1 MSWESG
7 TFSFSNT
14 LNVSRQQPLDA
25 RQVAK
30 NLGNLTSNE
39 MTSKFKGM
47 IVSVT
52 NDEDRSGGSA
62 DNNGIYILTG
72 TDSTQLSSWEK
83 VGGVTNV
90 TTNDIANAA
99 VTEAKIAPNAITNS
113 RMADNSVHTAEITD
127 NCITTPKLQNDCITA
142 DKIGDLGNK
151 VVFKQ
156 AFNHSGTNINHF
168 MEINEANTG
177 SNNNNQFV
185 GKIDTFGLADQAGQT
200 PFVEGLWLAPRTD
213 WSGTATNN
221 HKVKI
226 GGNSV
231 YTGGKLIAVQP
242 IDNNQV
248 TDNTINGSKITD
260 STITTSKLNFT
271 PLSSNS
277 AVTLNVNPLTINTG
291 DGDKILLTDQ
301 STGTRISHAQGY
313 NLQIKAGTNDNNLG
327 KLTIFTGGNTGYQ
340 ERVRIEN
347 TGFMGIGTT
356 APASKLHIHS
366 GDIKINNT
374 NPDILIEKELASV
387 TTTAQVLGSITFK
400 NSLRSANSSRIECV
414 NTAGAAD
421 DDGSL
426 LFLTGGGAGNSTSKM
441 VVNHNGSV
449 LVGTNLF
456 TETFPSK
463 LKVEDG
469 NIMIRQ
475 AGKAQTTSPAFGTT
489 DANTSIAGLIM
500 MSTTSTYQQGLWF
513 VQNNGVHLCG
523 ISGTR
528 TSASP
533 WGTHLSFYTD
543 NNTPAQGGS
552 GNDNNPNNTHERMRI
567 IQNGNVGINTTTPD
581 EKLHVSGSIKVQGAL
596 KIFTGDGDKILLTNA
611 TTGSRISHAAGWNLR
626 IQAGTYNG
634 NNGQLSL
641 WTGTSAGYAQR
652 VLMNQKGEF
661 MINTSSSGN
670 KKLYVNGAAGG
681 SQNWNASDDRIKYNE
696 EELGDCLSLINQ
708 VQTYKYDKI
717 LEVPKDASHNDVSG
731 IWIPDDASFND
742 VSHNY
747 VVGKEIGVIAQQL
760 RTISGLEDLVSGEE
774 MDISGNQT
782 LLDVNYNGLL
792 TICIK
797 AIQQL
802 SQEVEYL
809 KSR

>member
-62 DNNGIYILTG
+62 DNNGLYILTG
-72 TDSTQLSSWEK
+72 TDSTQLSSWTK
-83 VGGVTNV
+83 VGTDVVDTDN
-90 TTNDIANAA
+90 IANAA
-99 VTEAKIAPNAITNS
+99 VTEAKIAPNAVTNS
-113 RMADNSVHTAEITD
+113 RMADNSVSTAEITD
-127 NCITTPKLQNDCITA
+127 SCISTAKLQNDCITA

-156 AFNHSGTNINHF
+156 AFNHSGTNINHY
-168 MEINEANTG
+168 MELNEVNTG
-177 SNNNNQFV
+177 SNNNNNFV

-213 WSGTATNN
+213 WTGTATNN
-221 HKVKI
+221 HKVRI

-231 YTGGKLIAVQP
+231 YTAGKLIAVQP

-291 DGDKILLTDQ
+291 DGDKILLTNQ

-313 NLQIKAGTNDNNLG
+313 ELQIKAGTIDNNLG

-340 ERVRIEN
+340 ERMRIEN
-347 TGFMGIGTT
+347 TGNVLIG
-356 APASKLHIHS
+356 
-366 GDIKINNT
+366 
-374 NPDILIEKELASV
+374 
-387 TTTAQVLGSITFK
+387 
-400 NSLRSANSSRIECV
+400 
-414 NTAGAAD
+414 
-421 DDGSL
+421 
-426 LFLTGGGAGNSTSKM
+426 STS
-441 VVNHNGSV
+441 
-449 LVGTNLF
+449 
-456 TETFPSK
+456 ETFPSR
-463 LKVEDG
+463 LKVEGG
-469 NIMIRQ
+469 NIMIKQ
-475 AGKAQTTSPAFGTT
+475 TGKAQTTSPAYGTT

-500 MSTTSTYQQGLWF
+500 VTNTNQYQQGLWF

-523 ISGTR
+523 ISGAR
-528 TSASP
+528 TDATL
-533 WGTHLSFYTD
+533 WGTHLAFYTD
-543 NNTPAQGGS
+543 NNYS
-552 GNDNNPNNTHERMRI
+552 GADTDPKNTHERMRI
-567 IQNGNVGINTTTPD
+567 TQNGNVGIGVTDPDEKLEVNGVLKFSTLDADKIIFTSGVGLTNAQHPRITHGLGWFLQFRAGPSNSNNGQIRFFTGQTTGWSERMRIINNGNVGINTSSPD

-717 LEVPKDASHNDVSG
+717 LETPKDASHNDVSG